1 MKIIFKEEKT
11 DLPERAT
18 RFRVIGNINHD
29 IGDTFQVDSIYTEFK
44 MTDAEKTHLKNAE
57 DVWQEM
63 RLDAYSRLIKTAV
76 ELSDQ
81 KRKSK

>member
-1 MKIIFKEEKT
+1 
-11 DLPERAT
+11 
-18 RFRVIGNINHD
+18 
-29 IGDTFQVDSIYTEFK
+29 
-44 MTDAEKTHLKNAE
+44 MTDVEKTHLKNAE

>member
-1 MKIIFKEEKT
+1 MRIVFKEEKT

-18 RFRVIGNINHD
+18 RFRVIGNINHEL
-29 IGDTFQVDSIYTEFK
+29 GDTFQVDSIYTEFE
-44 MTDAEKTHLKNAE
+44 MTDVEKTHLKNAE